1 MSKTTLTTSAGAPV
15 ADDNNSISVGPRGPL
30 TFDNHYL
37 FEKLAHFNRERIPE
51 RVVHARGTAAHG
63 TFTLTRSLKDVTIAN
78 FLQEVGQQTNVFL
91 RFSTVGG
98 GQDSSDYERD
108 PRGFSIKFYTQ
119 EGNWDMVG
127 NNTPVFF
134 LNDPIKFPDFIHS
147 QKKDARTNLPSAA
160 NKFEFWA
167 NHPQS
172 LHQMTIL
179 MSDRGIPLSYRHVH
193 GFSSHTLSF
202 YNAKGERVW
211 CKWHFKTNQGI
222 KTLTNDEAAKMPV
235 NGAQKDLVEAID
247 RGDFPSWLVEV
258 QIMTEEEARN
268 YHINPFD
275 LTKVWPY
282 GDFPVIEIGKL
293 ELNKNVNNYFAETE
307 QVAFAPSNFV
317 PGINA
322 SPDKMLQ
329 GRLLAYQDA
338 HRYRVGANVNQI
350 PINAPKCPV
359 NHYQRD
365 GAFAGMGCPV
375 GHGSGN
381 AAGTG
386 NANGEASFGSQANT
400 VNASNFFP
408 NDRADDGAPVPDPQ
422 VVPPPMPV
430 LADAWIGYHSQ
441 DAEDYFTQAG
451 NLFRIMN
458 DSQKAQLFDNI
469 AGGLSTANASI
480 QERMLAQFEKADPAY
495 AEGVRNAIAAMQ

>member
-1 MSKTTLTTSAGAPV
+1 MTKNVLTTSAGAPV
-15 ADDNNSISVGPRGPL
+15 ADDNNSISVGARGPL
-30 TFDNHYL
+30 TYDNHYL

-63 TFTLTRSLKDVTIAN
+63 TFTVTKSLKDVSIAN
-78 FLQEVGQQTNVFL
+78 FLQEVGQQTDVFL

-98 GQDSSDYERD
+98 GQDSSDYARD
-108 PRGFSIKFYTQ
+108 PRGFSVKFYTK

-147 QKKDARTNLPSAA
+147 QKKDARTNLPNPA
-160 NKFEFWA
+160 NAFEFWA

-179 MSDRGIPLSYRHVH
+179 MSDRGIPASYRHVH

-202 YNAKGERVW
+202 YNSKGERFW

-222 KTLTNDEAAKMPV
+222 KTLTNEEAAKMPA

-247 RGDFPSWLVEV
+247 RGDFPSWRVEV

-282 GDFPVIEIGKL
+282 ADFPVIEIGKL

-381 AAGTG
+381 AAGHG
-386 NANGEASFGSQANT
+386 SSEASYGSQAAT
-400 VNASNFFP
+400 VSASNFFP
-408 NDRADDGAPVPDPQ
+408 NDRANDGAPVPAPQ
-422 VVPPPMPV
+422 VAAPPMPV

-441 DAEDYFTQAG
+441 DDEDYASQAG
-451 NLFRIMN
+451 DLFRIMN
-458 DSQKAQLFDNI
+458 DSQKAQLFGNI

-480 QERMLAQFEKADPAY
+480 QARMLAQFAKADPAY
-495 AEGVRNAIAAMQ
+495 AEGVKNAVAAMK

>member
-1 MSKTTLTTSAGAPV
+1 M
-15 ADDNNSISVGPRGPL
+15 
-30 TFDNHYL
+30 
-37 FEKLAHFNRERIPE
+37 
-51 RVVHARGTAAHG
+51 
-63 TFTLTRSLKDVTIAN
+63 
-78 FLQEVGQQTNVFL
+78 QEVGQQTEVFL

-98 GQDSSDYERD
+98 GQDSSDYARD
-108 PRGFSIKFYTQ
+108 PRGFSVKFYTR

-147 QKKDARTNLPSAA
+147 QKKDARTNLPNPA
-160 NKFEFWA
+160 NAFEFWA

-202 YNAKGERVW
+202 YNAKGERFW

-222 KTLTNDEAAKMPV
+222 KTLTNEEAAKMPA
-235 NGAQKDLVEAID
+235 NGAQKDLVDAID
-247 RGDFPSWLVEV
+247 RGDFPSWRVEV
-258 QIMTEEEARN
+258 QIMTEAQAKT

-282 GDFPVIEIGKL
+282 ADFPVIEIGKL
-293 ELNKNVNNYFAETE
+293 ELNKNVNNYFSETE

-338 HRYRVGANVNQI
+338 HRYRIGANVNQI
-350 PINAPKCPV
+350 PVNAARCPV

-375 GHGSGN
+375 GHSSGETAYTN
-381 AAGTG
+381 AAH
-386 NANGEASFGSQANT
+386 T
-400 VNASNFFP
+400 VSASNFYP
-408 NDRADDGAPVPDPQ
+408 NDRVNDGAPAPAPQ
-422 VVPPPMPV
+422 VAPPPMPV
-430 LADAWIGYHSQ
+430 LGDAWIGYHDQS
-441 DAEDYFTQAG
+441 DEDYYSQAG
-451 NLFRIMN
+451 ALFRIMN
-458 DSQKAQLFDNI
+458 DNQKVQLFGNI

-480 QERMLAQFEKADPAY
+480 QERMLAQLAKADPAY
-495 AEGVRNAIAAMQ
+495 AEGVRKALVNLATHPD

>member
-1 MSKTTLTTSAGAPV
+1 MNKNTLTTSAGAPV
-15 ADDNNSISVGPRGPL
+15 ADDNNSLSVGARGPL
-30 TFDNHYL
+30 TYDNHYL

-51 RVVHARGTAAHG
+51 RVVHARGSAAYG
-63 TFTLTRSLKDVTIAN
+63 TFTVTRSLKDVTIAD
-78 FLQEVGQQTNVFL
+78 FLQEVGQQTEVFL

-98 GQDSSDYERD
+98 GQDSSDYARD
-108 PRGFSIKFYTQ
+108 PRGFAVKFYTK

-147 QKKDARTNLPSAA
+147 QKKDARTNLPNPA
-160 NKFEFWA
+160 NAFEFWA

-179 MSDRGIPLSYRHVH
+179 MSDRGIPASYRHVH

-202 YNAKGERVW
+202 YNAKGERFW

-222 KTLTNDEAAKMPV
+222 KTLTNEDAAKMPA

-247 RGDFPSWLVEV
+247 RGDFPSWRVEV
-258 QIMTEEEARN
+258 QIMTEAEARN

-282 GDFPVIEIGKL
+282 ADFPVIEVGKL

-338 HRYRVGANVNQI
+338 HRYRIGANFNQI
-350 PINAPKCPV
+350 PVNAGKCPV

-375 GHGSGN
+375 GHSSAEASYTN
-381 AAGTG
+381 AAH
-386 NANGEASFGSQANT
+386 T
-400 VNASNFFP
+400 VSASNFFP
-408 NDRADDGAPVPDPQ
+408 NDRADIGAPVPAPH
-422 VVPPPMPV
+422 VAVPPMPV
-430 LADAWIGYHSQ
+430 LGDAWIGYHDQST
-441 DAEDYFTQAG
+441 EDYYTQAG

-458 DSQKAQLFDNI
+458 DSQKAQLFGNI

-480 QERMLAQFEKADPAY
+480 QERMLAQFAKADPAY
-495 AEGVRNAIAAMQ
+495 AQGVKNALAAIQ